1 MMMTMHYN
9 LLKILNV
16 KTNLNTIIDD
26 QGDP

>member
-1 MMMTMHYN
+1 MMMAMHYN